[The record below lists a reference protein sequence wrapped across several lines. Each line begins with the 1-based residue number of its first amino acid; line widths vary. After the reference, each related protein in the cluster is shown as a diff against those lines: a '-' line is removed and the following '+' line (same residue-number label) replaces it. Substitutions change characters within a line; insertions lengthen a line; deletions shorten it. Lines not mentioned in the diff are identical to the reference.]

1 MVCGTFAVPVTT
13 TDVKFMVATFIFVV
27 FAETAIM
34 LVAVTEFET
43 KMFPETLMA
52 FPAAM
57 VPTPMF
63 DVKRVAVF
71 MVPAFIVVA
80 NKLTV

>member
-13 TDVKFMVATFIFVV
+13 TDVKLIVDALMFAVFDETALIFVV
-27 FAETAIM
+27 AS
-34 LVAVTEFET
+34 EFET